1 MSLKENITSVRTF
14 FLWIPRESIIH
25 KLHPITKI
33 ILMLSL
39 GSGIFILSNP
49 IKIFFILIIS
59 AILLIISRIP
69 IKMIWKF
76 ILASTGMISA
86 CVIAWMLFS
95 IEAGSTIYFEKYIEI
110 IPNKWIWH
118 IYITE
123 NTIFKSLLIGI
134 KIISMILVTIL
145 FLTTM
150 RDREF
155 IYGLRKMHIP
165 FPLCLATSLTFRAMY
180 IFRQDYQTVKEAMMS
195 RGVDFKTISIPKK
208 IIQFSRLFIPILTL
222 LFKRAQEMTL
232 GVEARGIPLRGG
244 KYSLYHDIPI
254 KKIDYVFIL
263 SIFLILLLIFY
274 LPLS

>member
-1 MSLKENITSVRTF
+1 MSFKEDSISVRTF
-14 FLWIPRESIIH
+14 FLWIPKNSPIH

-39 GSGIFILSNP
+39 GSSVFLFSNI
-49 IKIFFILIIS
+49 IKIFSILILSIFLLFIS
-59 AILLIISRIP
+59 KIP

-76 ILASTGMISA
+76 LLASTGMISA
-86 CVIAWMLFS
+86 CTIAWMLFS
-95 IEAGSTIYFEKYIEI
+95 MEIGNIIYFEKYIEI
-110 IPNKWIWH
+110 IPKIWIWH

-123 NTIFKSLLIGI
+123 NTIFKSLTIGLKILSMVLI
-134 KIISMILVTIL
+134 SIL

-155 IYGLRKMHIP
+155 IYGLRKMHLP

-208 IIQFSRLFIPILTL
+208 IVQYSKLFIPILSL

-232 GVEARGIPLRGG
+232 GVEARGIPLKGG

-254 KKIDYVFIL
+254 KNKDYLVIILIIFIL
-263 SIFLILLLIFY
+263 LIIFY
-274 LPLS
+274 LPL

>member
-1 MSLKENITSVRTF
+1 MNLKGSITSIRTF

-39 GSGIFILSNP
+39 GSSIFLLSNL

-59 AILLIISRIP
+59 AILLIISKIP
-69 IKMIWKF
+69 IRMIWKF
-76 ILASTGMISA
+76 IFASTGMISA
-86 CVIAWMLFS
+86 CIIAWMLFS
-95 IEAGSTIYFEKYIEI
+95 REIGEIVYFEKYIEI

-118 IYITE
+118 VYITE
-123 NTIFKSLLIGI
+123 NTVLKSLLIGL

-155 IYGLRKMHIP
+155 IYGLRKLHIP

-195 RGVDFKTISIPKK
+195 RGVDFSIISIPKK
-208 IIQFSRLFIPILTL
+208 IIQFPWFLSYDGVNLAYAFRTRSACGFILFFPEVIIESQNL
-222 LFKRAQEMTL
+222 LFAISFR
-232 GVEARGIPLRGG
+232 
-244 KYSLYHDIPI
+244 
-254 KKIDYVFIL
+254 IL
-263 SIFLILLLIFY
+263 I
-274 LPLS
+274 